1 MAFHHIK
8 PGSFTFATE
17 PKHSR
22 LSRRFGN
29 HGTESPGT
37 CQAGRGDDHMNE
49 KEDEVAHPGHGN
61 NALQSRLNQ
70 ANLAIRHRQV
80 GNLAIILLNL
90 VYLCQILFLWI
101 CTLLT

>member
-1 MAFHHIK
+1 MSSPNRAGRGFGMAFHHIK

-37 CQAGRGDDHMNE
+37 CQAGHGDDHMNE
-49 KEDEVAHPGHGN
+49 QEDEVAHPGHGN
-61 NALQSRLNQ
+61 NTSQ
-70 ANLAIRHRQV
+70 AH
-80 GNLAIILLNL
+80 LLRS
-90 VYLCQILFLWI
+90 VWQFAMGA
-101 CTLLT
+101 

>member
-49 KEDEVAHPGHGN
+49 KEDEVAHPGHAN
-61 NALQSRLNQ
+61 NTSQ
-70 ANLAIRHRQV
+70 AHFIQDSLAIRHRRV
-80 GNLAIILLNL
+80 GIMGIWAAQSLL
-90 VYLCQILFLWI
+90 YG
-101 CTLLT
+101 